1 MLLHAA
7 NHFRHQVYAVADGLS
22 LENSVIYTGAVICLV
37 RNSAQDQEW
46 DTVKIAH
53 LSNGRSLHLC
63 THTGKCFTDPLLF
76 ILIRNKLIPLNN
88 TACKSA
94 DLRIHPAAAFLCK
107 SNQCFICRK

>member
-7 NHFRHQVYAVADGLS
+7 NHFRHQIYAVADGLS

-53 LSNGRSLHLC
+53 LSNGRSPISVHIPENVSLIH
-63 THTGKCFTDPLLF
+63 CFLSLSE
-76 ILIRNKLIPLNN
+76 IN
-88 TACKSA
+88 
-94 DLRIHPAAAFLCK
+94 
-107 SNQCFICRK
+107 

>member
-22 LENSVIYTGAVICLV
+22 LENSVIYTALVICLV

-53 LSNGRSLHLC
+53 LSNSAPSMLC
-63 THTGKCFTDPLLF
+63 HTYEMLTV
-76 ILIRNKLIPLNN
+76 
-88 TACKSA
+88 
-94 DLRIHPAAAFLCK
+94 H
-107 SNQCFICRK
+107 